1 MGSQRVGHDVVTEQQ
16 KQVSTQLFKSKK
28 GKPSCRFLL
37 SSICFLWK
45 VCHLCPFERS
55 CLDGRSSL
63 LYPKGTQWGGSTVG
77 REHSGAGAPWRVL
90 CGEDAPWGGSLVER
104 EPCGGCSVGRELR
117 GEGAPWGGCSMGR
130 ELGGGG
136 SSVGEGPRWGGY
148 SEEEEARQLLTP
160 LPLGARQSKEGQ
172 KAAGL
177 GVRQAGVWI
186 PAQQLEPVWTG
197 SPAAPQLCWEN

>member
-28 GKPSCRFLL
+28 GKPSCRFLP

-77 REHSGAGAPWRVL
+77 REHGGEGAPWRVL

-136 SSVGEGPRWGGY
+136 TSVGRVLRGGGGQAAAHPSSPGCPPEQGGSEGSWPGCETGR
-148 SEEEEARQLLTP
+148 
-160 LPLGARQSKEGQ
+160 
-172 KAAGL
+172 GL
-177 GVRQAGVWI
+177 D
-186 PAQQLEPVWTG
+186 P
-197 SPAAPQLCWEN
+197 SPATRTRVDRFTSCSSALLGKLKA